1 MTALSSLFAS
11 GVSLIER
18 CQACPLPMRFL
29 IFVRSTRSSFRELL
43 QIAVHLRVALA
54 AEPGDA
60 HRGHRLGRVLQR
72 EDRDEQADLLH
83 PGGAG
88 LVRKCLLENAFHVN
102 ANEGLKFFELHIRP
116 SYIARASVSPP
127 SMFIRPMGLV
137 DQHVGSRI
145 RQRRERLALTV
156 EELACLVATHPE
168 AIAEYERGTSTPRRR
183 S

>member
-29 IFVRSTRSSFRELL
+29 IFVRSTRSSFRSFCRLRCTCEWLWPL
-43 QIAVHLRVALA
+43 SRAMRIAVTGSAVFCSAKI
-54 AEPGDA
+54 
-60 HRGHRLGRVLQR
+60 VT
-72 EDRDEQADLLH
+72 QADLLH

-137 DQHVGSRI
+137 DQRV
-145 RQRRERLALTV
+145 
-156 EELACLVATHPE
+156 
-168 AIAEYERGTSTPRRR
+168 
-183 S
+183 